1 VGPVTPQFY
10 TPGPAAELPVLQ
22 WRVMPARHPAALLL
36 TGGASRRLGRDKASL
51 PLGPTTLAARTA
63 ALLAEVAAPVVEV
76 GPGRTSLPHVQ
87 ETPPGQGPLAAVAAG
102 WATLARPGRPAPD
115 HALVVATDLPRL
127 TGSLLGWLAGHP
139 APGCVV
145 PVDAA
150 GRPQYLCARYSA
162 AALRRAVL
170 LVGRGRTAMRDL
182 LDDGEAPVTLAG
194 PAEWQPA
201 AGRSDALAD
210 IDTPAD
216 LERLS
221 GPTLGVR

>member
-1 VGPVTPQFY
+1 
-10 TPGPAAELPVLQ
+10 
-22 WRVMPARHPAALLL
+22 MPARPPAALLL

-76 GPGRTSLPHVQ
+76 GPGRTSLPHVLD
-87 ETPPGQGPLAAVAAG
+87 TPAGEGPLAAVAAG
-102 WATLARPGRPAPD
+102 WAALARLVRPGPD

-127 TGSLLGWLAGHP
+127 TVGFLEWLAGHP

-162 AALRRAVL
+162 AALCRAAPLVERGRRAV
-170 LVGRGRTAMRDL
+170 RDL
-182 LDDGEAPVTLAG
+182 LGSEEVAATWAG
-194 PAEWQPA
+194 PVEWQPA
-201 AGRSDALAD
+201 AGDADALVD

-216 LERLS
+216 LERWS
-221 GPTLGVR
+221 GRTLGVR